1 MFCVQSKSSCG
12 CKIITGTLISEMLK
26 NMSAFPI
33 MRMCLSE
40 GYSSMQRRWRA
51 RFQIHNV
58 ALPVSSIK
66 VVPIKLKTFCK
77 DPAKPTHVFIKIH
90 SITIQVLQ
98 ETSTVWQR
106 IPKKGIFIFF
116 ISKLNS
122 LKTSSN
128 KTKHTQK
135 QPPRHCNSTLA
146 PP

>member
-26 NMSAFPI
+26 NMRAFPI

-77 DPAKPTHVFIKIH
+77 DPAKPHRCLHQDPQYYYSRTPRNFDRLAAY
-90 SITIQVLQ
+90 SQ
-98 ETSTVWQR
+98 
-106 IPKKGIFIFF
+106 KGNIYF
-116 ISKLNS
+116 LH
-122 LKTSSN
+122 LKTEFL
-128 KTKHTQK
+128 KKLK
-135 QPPRHCNSTLA
+135 
-146 PP
+146 